1 MYLELVLNKRV
12 YTHAAELRKT
22 PVSMLETSDAKLRE
36 DLIQRLVDFKV
47 MGPVGQM
54 VLCND
59 PSTLPMKE
67 LPHGSVSNLFLMY
80 LAYANILGER
90 PASRATFYREAK
102 KWRCCMRFHKVT
114 VHSICTTCARL
125 KMKIREASVPQLSNQ
140 SLLLPVCV
148 CVVLAS
154 SHYICFGK
162 GLCRPRQMV

>member
-47 MGPVGQM
+47 
-54 VLCND
+54 
-59 PSTLPMKE
+59 MKE